1 MPLRGSDCFVFVV
14 ISPSPGAQEMEKGDW
29 ALFYFGNM
37 RVTEEDQTL
46 VLSPYSLPLVQGLHA
61 VSVPYSSSILLT
73 HHLQRECRQHQE
85 RSMWVCEPGERWTA
99 AFGALFPNSA
109 HRTQWDNVDHGI
121 ALWLYRDV
129 APIDPSCIF
138 LTIFILITLQ
148 ITWYDGTCCNLLPL
162 LCLSFY
168 SIQCLRAS
176 VCLLNNITKTKVWN
190 VFLRTARRLF
200 YFIELQHQLFC
211 HLLLLIS

>member
-14 ISPSPGAQEMEKGDW
+14 ISPSPGAQEMKKGDW

-109 HRTQWDNVDHGI
+109 HRTQWDNVDHSI

-129 APIDPSCIF
+129 TPIDPSCIF
-138 LTIFILITLQ
+138 LRSSYSSLFKLPDMMGPVAIYFPFYVSLSTLYNVWEPLFAFLIT
-148 ITWYDGTCCNLLPL
+148 
-162 LCLSFY
+162 
-168 SIQCLRAS
+168 
-176 VCLLNNITKTKVWN
+176 
-190 VFLRTARRLF
+190 
-200 YFIELQHQLFC
+200 
-211 HLLLLIS
+211 